1 MGAYCKSQ
9 KVLFP
14 KTNWEKLAHFHNK
27 RYIQHMEKILL
38 RYLTIYLCFFG
49 LSASAQTTYDFD
61 FAVENVYATPIPNP
75 VGGVYPPT
83 DYQSVVE
90 PLFTES
96 HANNYAIGV
105 SSQDVS
111 ASALPR
117 DPVIFGGSTPGGAGY
132 GFTPLSLFVNTLH
145 DEADF
150 PVVVTAEF
158 YSRSLDFAYNE
169 SYIVLM
175 PETYTH
181 YGSPAYFFGATE
193 VPREGIVVGYAPGR
207 TRIVNH
213 GSASEAPDVLS
224 DVTHNAFSTGAW
236 YTLSVLF
243 ELINGQLVVSYVGI
257 NDECVVSEPVVVGQ
271 IDWLSSFRVGL
282 SIDDMAH
289 GLTYITQYQ
298 PPTPT
303 INAPALVCAGA
314 CIELTATEAGGSE
327 ACEGD
332 PTYNWN
338 FVGAEPA
345 TADGPGPVEV
355 CYATPGTYT
364 IELEVTEGGSTQVLT
379 QDISVEA
386 VVVPDLGPDTLLC
399 AGDELTLDPMSPG
412 AIGYTWQ
419 DGSVD
424 PTYLATGPG
433 TYSVTAAYACG
444 SFADTLE
451 IEQAE
456 PPTVAL
462 PVDTVLCNGATYT
475 VQLNA
480 DPQIA
485 YQWQDGSTGAS
496 YTISTAG
503 TYGVTAT
510 NACGTVTDSVTVTTQ
525 SSNILLDLGND
536 TLLCSASSFDLDAF
550 HPDVATYLWQDG
562 SNAPT
567 YEVFAAGFY
576 AVTVSNACETLSDTI
591 QVVLAPETS
600 FGYPLD
606 TLLLCVGD
614 TFLLD
619 VDQPGTGNYTW
630 QDGSTGPQYAV
641 SGPGTL
647 VVQADS
653 DCGSLTDT
661 VEAVLTEYPPLTF
674 ALGPDTLL
682 CTGDTLVLSA
692 FDAAAE
698 SYAWQDGSSA
708 DSLVVTT
715 PGLYVVMVSNYCETR
730 TDSLVVSGPAPLTYS
745 LEPDNLSRCPGET
758 LVLSATDSAALS
770 YRWQDGST
778 DSTFLVTNSG
788 EYTVVVSNGCTADT
802 QSVEVRTVPELVTP
816 DFGGPLSLCA
826 DEFIT
831 LDALTLG
838 ATDYLWSDSSTD
850 ARLRVDTAGLYS
862 VVVANAC
869 QSVRAE
875 ALVRADRCCELW
887 VPNAISPNRDGLNDV
902 LDVYLPA
909 AGCANIEV
917 FELHVFDRWGE
928 HLFESTDRFVRWDG
942 TFRGQN
948 MPPGVYVWT
957 LRYEDAG
964 EVYRQQ
970 GSVTLL
976 R

>member
-1 MGAYCKSQ
+1 MKTLTLLVRLICFFSSSMILAQQTFDYTLDANTITVFEEPAPVNGAYFATDWSQ
-9 KVLFP
+9 VTTPLGAEVFADNYQLGADAGAVYGPAAGESDVVYGGNAPGLQGYGNAAINILTTATFDESDFP
-14 KTNWEKLAHFHNK
+14 
-27 RYIQHMEKILL
+27 L
-38 RYLTIYLCFFG
+38 RLTTRFFTR
-49 LSASAQTTYDFD
+49 SADPLYNEHYFFLVPS
-61 FAVENVYATPIPNP
+61 
-75 VGGVYPPT
+75 
-83 DYQSVVE
+83 DYE
-90 PLFTES
+90 YF
-96 HANNYAIGV
+96 
-105 SSQDVS
+105 SSQ
-111 ASALPR
+111 
-117 DPVIFGGSTPGGAGY
+117 
-132 GFTPLSLFVNTLH
+132 
-145 DEADF
+145 
-150 PVVVTAEF
+150 
-158 YSRSLDFAYNE
+158 
-169 SYIVLM
+169 SYYINSNLI
-175 PETYTH
+175 
-181 YGSPAYFFGATE
+181 
-193 VPREGIVVGYAPGR
+193 PREGIQVGYRPNRVFVIDNRSTTVTSQTVADIPGGVAGFGEWFDFSAVFFLENGVLR
-207 TRIVNH
+207 VTNVIV
-213 GSASEAPDVLS
+213 GE
-224 DVTHNAFSTGAW
+224 
-236 YTLSVLF
+236 
-243 ELINGQLVVSYVGI
+243 
-257 NDECVVSEPVVVGQ
+257 ECVVQNSVSLGPQ
-271 IDWLSSFRVGL
+271 SWLNDFRIGL
-282 SIDDMAH
+282 EIDDL
-289 GLTYITQYQ
+289 GKGFRIETQYQ

-399 AGDELTLDPMSPG
+399 AGEELTLDPMSPG
-412 AIGYTWQ
+412 ATGYTWQ

-433 TYSVTAAYACG
+433 TYSVTATYACG
-444 SFADTLE
+444 NFADTLE

-562 SNAPT
+562 SSAPT
-567 YEVFAAGFY
+567 YEVFAAGIY

-758 LVLSATDSAALS
+758 LVLSATDSAAFS